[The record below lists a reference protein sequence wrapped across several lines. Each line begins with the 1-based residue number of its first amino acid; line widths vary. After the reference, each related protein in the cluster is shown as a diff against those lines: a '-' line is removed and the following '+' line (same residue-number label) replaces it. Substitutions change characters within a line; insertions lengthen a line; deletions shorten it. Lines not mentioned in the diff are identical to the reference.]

1 MGLFSSQFCYKHS
14 HLIRLKSRIKWSVY
28 NKTEDD
34 YYPLAV
40 EYPNGT
46 VKLNS
51 AIPQEYDGRIK
62 KEGRATFVIKGVSF
76 EHSNRFKCTL
86 EGKQGVAEISST
98 TELVVTGAV
107 CFIK

>member
-1 MGLFSSQFCYKHS
+1 M
-14 HLIRLKSRIKWSVY
+14 
-28 NKTEDD
+28 DD

-46 VKLNS
+46 VKRNS
-51 AIPQEYDGRIK
+51 DIPPEYDGRIK
-62 KEGRATFVIKGVSF
+62 KEGRATLVIKGVSF

-107 CFIK
+107 CFRK

>member
-1 MGLFSSQFCYKHS
+1 M
-14 HLIRLKSRIKWSVY
+14 
-28 NKTEDD
+28 
-34 YYPLAV
+34 

-51 AIPQEYDGRIK
+51 DILPEYDGK
-62 KEGRATFVIKGVSF
+62 TKEGRATFVIEGASF

-98 TELVVTGAV
+98 TELVVTGAI
-107 CFIK
+107 CLIE